1 VKIDVLGLRVDNVTM
16 DEAVKAVVLWT
27 KERRSKTIFTPN
39 AEIVMASIKNTSFRD
54 ILNSSDLTIPDGA
67 GVVLGSKLLKTP
79 ITEKVA
85 GIDLITT
92 VFKRDNPLS
101 VFLFGGSP
109 GVAEKASKNIHL
121 EFPSVNI
128 CGTIHGYHDPSY
140 HETIITEINNASPD
154 LLLVAL
160 GPPLQENWIYNNR
173 NRLQTG
179 MLIGCGGALDV
190 FSGNIKRAPAW
201 MIKLNL
207 EWLHRLIKQPK
218 RIGRMM
224 RIPVFLLL
232 CIKKR
237 LFGKA

>member
-1 VKIDVLGLRVDNVTM
+1 MKINVLGLNVDNVTM
-16 DEAVKAVVLWT
+16 DEAVEIVILWAR
-27 KERRSKTIFTPN
+27 ERRSKTVFTPN
-39 AEIVMASIKNTSFRD
+39 AEIVMASIKDASFRD

-79 ITEKVA
+79 LTEKVA

-92 VFKRDNPLS
+92 IFKQNKPLS
-101 VFLFGGSP
+101 VFLFGGAP
-109 GVAEKASKNIHL
+109 GVAEKAAENIHL
-121 EFPSVNI
+121 KFPSINI
-128 CGTIHGYHDPSY
+128 CGKIHGYHDPSY
-140 HETIITEINNASPD
+140 NETIINEINTASPD

-160 GPPLQENWIYNNR
+160 GPPLQETWIYNNR

-179 MLIGCGGALDV
+179 ILIGCGGTLDV
-190 FSGNIKRAPAW
+190 FSGNIKRAPDW

-218 RIGRMM
+218 RIGRML
-224 RIPVFLLL
+224 RIPVFLSL

-237 LFGKA
+237 LFGKN

>member
-1 VKIDVLGLRVDNVTM
+1 MKIDVLGLSIDNMTM
-16 DEAVKAVVLWT
+16 DEAVALVVLWT
-27 KERRSKTIFTPN
+27 RERRAKTIFTPN
-39 AEIVMASIKNTSFRD
+39 AEIVMASIKDASFRD

-79 ITEKVA
+79 LTEKVA

-92 VFKRDNPLS
+92 IFKQDKPLS
-101 VFLFGGSP
+101 VFLFGGAP
-109 GVAEKASKNIHL
+109 GIAEKAAKNINFK
-121 EFPSVNI
+121 FPSVNI
-128 CGTIHGYHDPSY
+128 CGTIHGYHDSSY
-140 HETIITEINNASPD
+140 NETIIIEINNASPD